1 MTCYMISQGG
11 EPVALVAD
19 IDMARAIAQCQP
31 WGEYLVEPIEVDDPD
46 SRRPSR
52 ARRSSLARRPAGAR
66 RRPKEQPAGW
76 TTGIPADAIDRA
88 LRHAR

>member
-11 EPVALVAD
+11 EPVALVTD

-31 WGEYLVEPIEVDDPD
+31 WGEYLVEPIEVGDPI

-52 ARRSSLARRPAGAR
+52 ARTSSLAQRPARAR
-66 RRPKEQPAGW
+66 RQPKEQPAGW
-76 TTGIPADAIDRA
+76 NPGIPADGVDRT

>member
-1 MTCYMISQGG
+1 MTCYLISQGG
-11 EPVALVAD
+11 EPVALVVD
-19 IDMARAIAQCQP
+19 IDMARAIAGCQP
-31 WGEYLVEPIEVDDPD
+31 WGEYLVEPIEVGDPI

-52 ARRSSLARRPAGAR
+52 ARRSSLVHRPARAR

-76 TTGIPADAIDRA
+76 NPGIPADGIDGA